1 MGLMTPCGHS
11 FCGDCILKWWRMS
24 GRPCATS
31 CPYCRQ
37 KIADM
42 IPYLSEEEWTTREPG
57 EVELRSRRYM
67 KEIAK

>member
-1 MGLMTPCGHS
+1 MGLMTPCGHR

-24 GRPCATS
+24 GRPCAMS

-37 KIADM
+37 KITDM

-57 EVELRSRRYM
+57 EVELRSRRN
-67 KEIAK
+67 I